1 MNSVLTELYISEHL
15 YRRWENN
22 RGEREISYQDS
33 HYSGY
38 SPRGGLLHC
47 DYGYISDW
55 QQRSTHNHTKA
66 CQAGCYCI
74 IHRHSLR
81 GFL

>member
-1 MNSVLTELYISEHL
+1 MNSMLIELYISEHL

-38 SPRGGLLHC
+38 SPEGALFTVIMATSVIGSREVPIIILKHV
-47 DYGYISDW
+47 
-55 QQRSTHNHTKA
+55 K
-66 CQAGCYCI
+66 QAVTV
-74 IHRHSLR
+74 
-81 GFL
+81 